1 LRFVTARMAHNHVEQ
16 YPAGFRILTDHAIRF
31 AREYPLTTV
40 AKVVPH
46 SFLGGQQ
53 CICRRGV
60 SGNLDVDDVLRAC
73 EKYEAVLLFKQAMSR
88 YCDKTVLSLFSQPHF
103 EADTTFFQL
112 FSLGLRG
119 AK

>member
-1 LRFVTARMAHNHVEQ
+1 MTHNHVEQ

-31 AREYPLTTV
+31 AREYPLTMV
-40 AKVVPH
+40 AKSFRTH
-46 SFLGGQQ
+46 SWEGSNAYAIGCLKK
-53 CICRRGV
+53 IL
-60 SGNLDVDDVLRAC
+60 LDGLLRVC